1 MKSMAIGIFLAVFA
15 SAVFAQDDAAAA
27 RAAAGCGPA
36 QVQFDVKTD
45 KTQHPS
51 PQPESGKALV
61 YVFEVQLRDRDI
73 NYLGLS
79 VTTKIG
85 LDGGWVGANHGESY
99 FYFSVDAGDHRLC
112 AIWQSSLERY
122 SRNASAI
129 SLTAEAGKV
138 YYFRTI
144 VDQRKEQHQPVVK
157 LEPLDP
163 AEGQIL
169 VAASAFSTSHP
180 KK

>member
-1 MKSMAIGIFLAVFA
+1 
-15 SAVFAQDDAAAA
+15 
-27 RAAAGCGPA
+27 
-36 QVQFDVKTD
+36 
-45 KTQHPS
+45 
-51 PQPESGKALV
+51 
-61 YVFEVQLRDRDI
+61 VQLRDRDI